1 MDRNKALNIVKEQIT
16 EKRYIHTIGV
26 METAIQLAK
35 KYGADQKKA
44 ETSAIFH
51 DYAKFRPLDEMKR
64 IIVEQKFDSR
74 LLQFNPELWHAPVGA
89 YLVEKE
95 VGITDA
101 EILNAIHYHT
111 SGRIG
116 MTLLDKII
124 YLADYIEPGRNFPG
138 VEEARELAQENL
150 NKALIYSVRNT
161 IQYLLNRNQTVYPD
175 TIDFYNDL
183 VMKGEDVGNEKSGVI
198 KSNG

>member
-1 MDRNKALNIVKEQIT
+1 MDRTKALSIVKEQIT

-35 KYGADQKKA
+35 EYGADQKKA

-64 IIVEQKFDSR
+64 IIVEQKFDAR

-95 VGITDA
+95 VGIKDA

-138 VEEARELAQENL
+138 VEEARELAHVNL

-175 TIDFYNDL
+175 TVDFYNDL
-183 VMKGEDVGNEKSGVI
+183 VMKGEDVG
-198 KSNG
+198 